1 MIGAEQ
7 IALMKPTAVFL
18 NTARSAVVDMDA
30 LYVAVRD
37 KKIGGAVMD
46 VMDQE
51 PPEEEEIEKWKLD
64 NVLLTPHICGASYEV
79 SDHHSDI
86 MVERLKK
93 WETQED
99 IDRIVFNRL
108 K

>member
-1 MIGAEQ
+1 
-7 IALMKPTAVFL
+7 MKPTAIFL

-30 LYVAVRD
+30 LYVAVCD

-46 VMDQE
+46 VMEHE
-51 PPEEEEIEKWKLD
+51 PPTETDLEKWKLD

-93 WETQED
+93 WEKQED
-99 IDRIVFNRL
+99 AERIVFNRL